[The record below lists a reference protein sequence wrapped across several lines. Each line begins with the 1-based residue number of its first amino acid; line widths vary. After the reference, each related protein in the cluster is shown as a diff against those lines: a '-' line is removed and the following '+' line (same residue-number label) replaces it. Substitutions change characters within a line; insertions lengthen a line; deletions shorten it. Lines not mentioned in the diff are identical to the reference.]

1 MEAQARLGLLLASL
15 DQVACDRGQW
25 ILGAEVSLEMSPPF
39 SSFSRHVP
47 PEFGEN
53 PHSRLLDSRWVDAMM
68 YRVKE
73 LDDYSERRAK
83 LGGKKEDETG
93 KDKDGKDGKDKKKGN
108 GKGKKTGAGA
118 EEASPQK

>member
-1 MEAQARLGLLLASL
+1 
-15 DQVACDRGQW
+15 
-25 ILGAEVSLEMSPPF
+25 
-39 SSFSRHVP
+39 
-47 PEFGEN
+47 
-53 PHSRLLDSRWVDAMM
+53 M

-83 LGGKKEDETG
+83 LGKRGKKEDEIG